1 MRLIFVIAV
10 AAAQQVYD
18 ELEIRNTINSLP
30 VTCSSSIRL
39 QNVAN
44 KYHLFSQSMNYGS
57 GSGQQIVTCHKKADE
72 IGGLWTLKE
81 GDYSDSPSID

>member
-1 MRLIFVIAV
+1 MRFNFVITV